1 MARSG
6 FLILR
11 TEPNFLRV
19 TSQIS
24 AYVTG
29 MNNTTPKNMDYKECP
44 HYNELFIVLAEGKD
58 LEDISFEIDEVES
71 CRNCLKEND
80 VCELWVMLGFVKHM
94 NISDAKIAIGT
105 LDEQLKNIVF
115 KLISNLDSNKG
126 DSN

>member
-1 MARSG
+1 
-6 FLILR
+6 
-11 TEPNFLRV
+11 
-19 TSQIS
+19 
-24 AYVTG
+24 
-29 MNNTTPKNMDYKECP
+29 MDYKECP

-105 LDEQLKNIVF
+105 LDEQFKNIVF